1 MGFIF
6 FISEVMFS
14 EVHWL
19 VGHWLDF
26 RPIADDCH
34 QAEEFRLGLLDQFG
48 VVGAVSIRF

>member
-1 MGFIF
+1 
-6 FISEVMFS
+6 MFS

-34 QAEEFRLGLLDQFG
+34 QAEEFRLGFDRFWV
-48 VVGAVSIRF
+48 VVGVSIRF